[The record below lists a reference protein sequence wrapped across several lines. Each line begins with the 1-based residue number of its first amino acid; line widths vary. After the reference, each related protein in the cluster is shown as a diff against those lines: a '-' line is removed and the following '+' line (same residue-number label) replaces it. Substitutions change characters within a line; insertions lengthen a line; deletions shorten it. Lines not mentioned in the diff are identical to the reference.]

1 MSPNAKSLSTVRQ
14 FQSEIA
20 AIREQDEPF
29 SARLTLYS
37 LTAMVVVFILVA
49 ALTTVD
55 RTVSSFTGKI
65 ITQTGTTDYQ
75 PLDTSIVKSI
85 DVKEGER
92 VTKGQLLATLDST
105 FTSADLNQIRDQIDS
120 LEAQIAREEAEI
132 SGSEPIFPGKSGAGL
147 GKYVALQQQLFEQRR
162 AQYQAQINSFD
173 QKIATT
179 QATIKK
185 FEVDESH
192 FKDREAIAKQIEDM
206 RSTLMQKG
214 AGSLLNLLGSSDSR
228 IEMLRTLDF
237 GHNSLIE
244 AQHQLSSL
252 QADREAFIQQWLS
265 TTSQDLVT
273 ARITRDAARN
283 QLDKAQKHQDLVKLY
298 ANQDSYVLQ
307 RAKINIGS
315 IVKEG
320 DILVTLAPVDAPLEA
335 EAEITTRD
343 VGFIRVGDEATLK
356 IDAFNVAEHGTVAG
370 RVATISEGAFTT
382 DDTGTAKPPFYKIRV
397 RIESV
402 NLINVPPS
410 FRLIP
415 GMTLTTDVKV
425 GTRSLGAYILGGLVE
440 SINSSMREP

>member
-1 MSPNAKSLSTVRQ
+1 MSPNAKSLATVRQ

-20 AIREQDEPF
+20 AIREQDEPL
-29 SARLTLYS
+29 SARLTLYTM
-37 LTAMVVVFILVA
+37 TAMVVAFVLLA
-49 ALTTVD
+49 AFTTVD
-55 RTVSSFTGKI
+55 RTVSSFAGKI
-65 ITQTGTTDYQ
+65 VTQTGTSDYQ
-75 PLDTSIVKSI
+75 ALDTSIVKSI

-92 VTKGQLLATLDST
+92 VAKGQLLATLDST
-105 FTSADLNQIRDQIDS
+105 FASADLNQIRDQIDS
-120 LEAQIAREEAEI
+120 LEAQIARQEAEL
-132 SGSEPIFPGKSGAGL
+132 SGSEPLFPGKAGAEP
-147 GKYVALQQQLFEQRR
+147 GKYVALQRQLFEQRR
-162 AQYQAQINSFD
+162 AQYQAQLNSFD

-192 FKDREAIAKQIEDM
+192 FKDREAIAKQVEDM
-206 RSTLMQKG
+206 RSALLQKG

-228 IEMLRTLDF
+228 IEALRTLDF

-252 QADREAFIQQWLS
+252 QADREAFVQQWLS

-273 ARITRDAARN
+273 ARNTRDSARN
-283 QLDKAQKHQDLVKLY
+283 QLEKAQKHQDLVKLY

-307 RAKINIGS
+307 RAKLNVGS
-315 IVKEG
+315 IIKEG
-320 DILVTLAPVDAPLEA
+320 ETIVTLAPVDAPLEA
-335 EAEITTRD
+335 EAEITARD

-356 IDAFNVAEHGTVAG
+356 IDSFNFAEHGTVKG
-370 RVATISEGAFTT
+370 KVATISEGAFTA
-382 DDTGTAKPPFYKIRV
+382 DETGGAKPAFYKIRV
-397 RIESV
+397 KIEAV

-425 GTRSLGAYILGGLVE
+425 GKRSLGAYILGGLVS